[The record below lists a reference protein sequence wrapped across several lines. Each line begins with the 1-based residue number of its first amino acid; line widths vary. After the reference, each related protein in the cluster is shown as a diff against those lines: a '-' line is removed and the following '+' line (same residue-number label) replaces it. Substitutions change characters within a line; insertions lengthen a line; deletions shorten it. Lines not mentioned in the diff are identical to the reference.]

1 MALNLSPGEQVIF
14 QGHPSWRAILG
25 FYLKGILVAAIAGVL
40 FKLFGSSSATV
51 FLVVLVIVAATVL
64 IGFVKRV
71 ATTYT
76 ITDRR
81 LNIKRGIVSREVQE
95 TRLERVQNVNYKQSV
110 YQRAMQIGGRRL
122 QLRLLRSCRSAAG
135 RAQRRPGN
143 GRRRGRLTRPWRSSA
158 AQLGLGGRRACR
170 EAFELQAGVACAVP
184 AALFRASAR
193 SVRSQVKVSPSRPK
207 CP

>member
-25 FYLKGILVAAIAGVL
+25 FYLKGILVAAIVGVL
-40 FKLFGSSSATV
+40 FKLFGAGSAKV
-51 FLVVLVIVAATVL
+51 FLVVLVIIALTVL

-81 LNIKRGIVSREVQE
+81 LNIRRGIVSREVQE

-110 YQRAMQIGGRRL
+110 YQRLMQIGDVDFDT
-122 QLRLLRSCRSAAG
+122 AAG
-135 RAQRRPGN
+135 DDYNFVFYGVAEPAGVVHSVDQATGAE
-143 GRRRGRLTRPWRSSA
+143 A
-158 AQLGLGGRRACR
+158 AGSHGLG
-170 EAFELQAGVACAVP
+170 EAQP
-184 AALFRASAR
+184 PR
-193 SVRSQVKVSPSRPK
+193 
-207 CP
+207 

>member
-25 FYLKGILVAAIAGVL
+25 FYLKGILVAAVVGVL
-40 FKLFGSSSATV
+40 FKLFDSSSATV
-51 FLVVLVIVAATVL
+51 FLVVLVIIAATVL
-64 IGFVKRV
+64 IGFIKRV

-110 YQRAMQIGGRRL
+110 YQRAMQIGDVDFDT
-122 QLRLLRSCRSAAG
+122 AAG
-135 RAQRRPGN
+135 DDYNFVFVGVADPQDVVHSVDQATGAN
-143 GRRRGRLTRPWRSSA
+143 A
-158 AQLGLGGRRACR
+158 AGAHGLG
-170 EAFELQAGVACAVP
+170 EAQP
-184 AALFRASAR
+184 P
-193 SVRSQVKVSPSRPK
+193 Q
-207 CP
+207 